1 MLTHQMIAVQAVRVL
16 ALAAEPET
24 AADSWKKRVPGS
36 SAAVPE
42 QTKKAKEAVEI
53 ELKLEAE
60 LGVEVEQLLWPPTS
74 AETPYWNSSAAP

>member
-1 MLTHQMIAVQAVRVL
+1 MLTHQVIAVQAVLGL

-24 AADSWKKRVPGS
+24 AADSWKTRVPDS

-60 LGVEVEQLLWPPTS
+60 VEIEVEQL
-74 AETPYWNSSAAP
+74 

>member
-1 MLTHQMIAVQAVRVL
+1 MLTHQVIGVQAVLGL

-24 AADSWKKRVPGS
+24 AADSWKTDS
-36 SAAVPE
+36 SAAEPE

-60 LGVEVEQLLWPPTS
+60 VEIAVEQV
-74 AETPYWNSSAAP
+74 